1 MKLLLDTHILLW
13 WLTQDLKLSQTETD
27 IITDPDN
34 LVFVSAATAWEIAVK
49 KMIGKLEAP
58 DDLPAALAANNFLE
72 LPITILH
79 RRGYAN
85 EHSQKLYHLPLHHHD
100 PFDRIMVAQAM
111 SEGLTLMTRDIKIAL
126 YDIKII

>member
-1 MKLLLDTHILLW
+1 MMKLLLDTHILLW
-13 WLTQDLKLSQTETD
+13 WLIQDQKLSQTEAA

-58 DDLPAALAANNFLE
+58 DDLPVALAANNFLE
-72 LPITILH
+72 LPITI
-79 RRGYAN
+79 
-85 EHSQKLYHLPLHHHD
+85 EHSQKLYQLPLHHHD

-111 SEGLTLMTRDIKIAL
+111 SKNLTFMTRDPKIAL
-126 YDIKII
+126 YAIKII

>member
-1 MKLLLDTHILLW
+1 MMKLLLDTHILLW
-13 WLTQDLKLSQTETD
+13 WLTQDRKLSQTETT

-34 LVFVSAATAWEIAVK
+34 LIFVSAATAWEIAVK

-58 DDLPAALAANNFLE
+58 DDLPAALTANNFLE
-72 LPITILH
+72 LPIKI
-79 RRGYAN
+79 
-85 EHSQKLYHLPLHHHD
+85 EHCQKLDHLPLHHHD

>member
-13 WLTQDLKLSQTETD
+13 WLTENQKLSSAETA

-58 DDLPAALAANNFLE
+58 DDLPVALAANNFLE
-72 LPITILH
+72 LPISI
-79 RRGYAN
+79 
-85 EHSQKLYHLPLHHHD
+85 EHSQKLYQLPLHHHD
-100 PFDRIMVAQAM
+100 PFDRMMVAQAM
-111 SEGLTLMTRDIKIAL
+111 SEDLILITRDAKIAL
-126 YDIKII
+126 YDIRII

>member
-13 WLTQDLKLSQTETD
+13 WLTQDQKLSQTETD

-34 LVFVSAATAWEIAVK
+34 LIFISAATAWEIAVK

-72 LPITILH
+72 LPITID
-79 RRGYAN
+79 
-85 EHSQKLYHLPLHHHD
+85 HSQKLYQLPLHHHD
-100 PFDRIMVAQAM
+100 PFDRIMISQAM
-111 SEGLTLMTRDIKIAL
+111 SEDLILMTRDTKIAL
-126 YDIKII
+126 YEIKII

>member
-13 WLTQDLKLSQTETD
+13 WLTHDPKLSQAETA

-58 DDLPAALAANNFLE
+58 DDLPIALAANSFLE
-72 LPITILH
+72 LPITI
-79 RRGYAN
+79 
-85 EHSQKLYHLPLHHHD
+85 EHSQKLYKLPLHHHD

-111 SEGLTLMTRDIKIAL
+111 SEDLTLMTRDAKIAI

>member
-1 MKLLLDTHILLW
+1 MMKLLLDTHILLW
-13 WLTQDLKLSQTETD
+13 WLTQDRKLSQTETT

-34 LVFVSAATAWEIAVK
+34 LIFVSAATAWEIAVK

-72 LPITILH
+72 LPISI
-79 RRGYAN
+79 

-126 YDIKII
+126 YDIRII

>member
-1 MKLLLDTHILLW
+1 MMKLLLDTHILLW
-13 WLTQDLKLSQTETD
+13 WLTQDRKLSPTETAM
-27 IITDPDN
+27 ITDPDN

-58 DDLPAALAANNFLE
+58 DDLPAALAVNNFLE
-72 LPITILH
+72 LPITI
-79 RRGYAN
+79 

-111 SEGLTLMTRDIKIAL
+111 CEGLTLMTRDIKIAL

>member
-13 WLTQDLKLSQTETD
+13 WLTQDRKLSQTETK

-58 DDLPAALAANNFLE
+58 DDLPAALAANSFLE
-72 LPITILH
+72 LPITI
-79 RRGYAN
+79 
-85 EHSQKLYHLPLHHHD
+85 EHSQKLYQLPLHHHD
-100 PFDRIMVAQAM
+100 PFDRIMISQAM

>member
-13 WLTQDLKLSQTETD
+13 WLSQNQKLLPTEKE

-34 LVFVSAATAWEIAVK
+34 LILISAATAWEIVVK

-72 LPITILH
+72 LPITIK
-79 RRGYAN
+79 
-85 EHSQKLYHLPLHHHD
+85 HSQKLYQLPLHHQD

-111 SEGLTLMTRDIKIAL
+111 SEDLTFMTRDPKIAL
-126 YDIKII
+126 YDIKTL

>member
-13 WLTQDLKLSQTETD
+13 WLTQDQKLSQTETA
-27 IITDPDN
+27 IITDSDN
-34 LVFVSAATAWEIAVK
+34 LIFVSAATAWEIVVK

-72 LPITILH
+72 LPITI
-79 RRGYAN
+79 
-85 EHSQKLYHLPLHHHD
+85 EHSQKLYQLPLHHHD
-100 PFDRIMVAQAM
+100 PFDRIMVAQAI
-111 SEGLTLMTRDIKIAL
+111 SENLTLMTRDAKIAL

>member
-13 WLTQDLKLSQTETD
+13 WLTQDRRLSPAETA

-72 LPITILH
+72 LPITIDH
-79 RRGYAN
+79 G
-85 EHSQKLYHLPLHHHD
+85 QKLYQLPLHHHD
-100 PFDRIMVAQAM
+100 PFDRILVAQAI
-111 SEGLTLMTRDIKIAL
+111 SESLILMTRDAKIAL

>member
-13 WLTQDLKLSQTETD
+13 WLSQDRRLSQLETD

-34 LVFVSAATAWEIAVK
+34 LILVSAATAWEIAVK

-72 LPITILH
+72 LPITI
-79 RRGYAN
+79 
-85 EHSQKLYHLPLHHHD
+85 EHSQRLYQLPLHHND

-111 SEGLTLMTRDIKIAL
+111 SEDLTFMTRDAKIAL
-126 YDIKII
+126 YEVRTI

>member
-1 MKLLLDTHILLW
+1 MMKLLLDTHILLW
-13 WLTQDLKLSQTETD
+13 WLIQDQKLSQTEAA

-58 DDLPAALAANNFLE
+58 DDLPVALAANNFLE
-72 LPITILH
+72 LPITI
-79 RRGYAN
+79 
-85 EHSQKLYHLPLHHHD
+85 EHSQKLYQLPLHHHD

-111 SEGLTLMTRDIKIAL
+111 SEDLTFMTRDPKIAL